1 MTNAAKVVLSAEDRS
16 AAAFATFTRGLDK
29 AGLSANAF
37 KTNVAGLLAGIS
49 VGALAT
55 FTKNIINSVDALNDV
70 ADATGASVENISAL
84 EGIAKRTGANF
95 DTVSSALIKFNGV
108 LSDAKPDQGAGA
120 VLKALNVDI
129 QALKRLDPAEA
140 LLQVAKATETLGS
153 EQDKARVYQELFG
166 KSTKEVAAFMK
177 DLSEQRRLE
186 ATATTEQAKAA
197 EQFNKEIFKLQAN
210 ASEAARVLTM
220 GLVPAINKLVDNMRL
235 AAAYSNGFL
244 SFLTLPGAANA
255 TEKIKEYQARLDG
268 LLEDRKRYE
277 RAGSDTS
284 GLDQAIA
291 TAARSVN
298 YLKAVANAEQLSRIT
313 FNDADQS
320 EAETYRLGIKRRLNV
335 PSKPDGGSGGGSATP
350 KDPYADAKR
359 YLDSLQGQL
368 QSAKALTA
376 TEKLLDDIRR
386 GSLGKFTPELE
397 KQLRATAA
405 QVDAT
410 KALADAEKERA
421 QNQKG
426 LDDLVA
432 DIGRRDQERLRVL
445 LGDTQSAKIQR
456 QVDDLDLLEQAY
468 KNGAMGIVG
477 SAEALRMLKE
487 ASDQVLTPVSK
498 AGEAMDAM
506 AQSALQAAERIQGA
520 LGDELANILSGEFDN
535 IGDSFS
541 KLIQR
546 MVAEAAAA
554 KIMDSLFGTVDA
566 STKQRSGGG
575 LLDDAAKWLG
585 NLIASANGNVF
596 PAGPGISAYSS
607 QVVSKPTIFPFAK
620 GVGLMGEAGAEAIMP
635 LRRDSAGRLGVSAAG
650 ASVTVNVI
658 NQSGQPVSAQQRSRS
673 GPNGEQI
680 VDVVLAAIGES
691 LANRSGPVAR
701 GLESGY
707 GLRPAMA

>member
-70 ADATGASVENISAL
+70 ADATGSTVENISAL
-84 EGIAKRTGANF
+84 EDVARRTGTNM
-95 DTVSSALIKFNGV
+95 DVVSSALVKFNAT
-108 LSDAKPDQGAGA
+108 LKDADPSKGPGA
-120 VLKALNVDI
+120 VLKALNLDI
-129 QALKRLDPAEA
+129 EALKRQDPAEA
-140 LLQVAKATETLGS
+140 LRQVAVALSGYA
-153 EQDKARVYQELFG
+153 DDGNKARAVQELFG
-166 KSTKEVAAFMK
+166 KSVKEAAPFLK
-177 DLSEQRRLE
+177 DLAENGQLN
-186 ATATTEQAKAA
+186 AKVTTAQAA
-197 EQFNKEIFKLQAN
+197 EAEKFNKELFKLQTNAN
-210 ASEAARVLTM
+210 DAARAIV
-220 GLVPAINKLVDNMRL
+220 GSLVPAINRIFDDVRTLGDKATL
-235 AAAYSNGFL
+235 AGLASSVTDLNRDL
-244 SFLTLPGAANA
+244 NLLK
-255 TEKIKEYQARLDG
+255 EKRG
-268 LLEDRKRYE
+268 NPFF
-277 RAGSDTS
+277 
-284 GLDQAIA
+284 DQAAIEKQISDL
-291 TAARSVN
+291 TVKFNAAQKNFRA
-298 YLKAVANAEQLSRIT
+298 AVGPSPRDVLRAMDR
-313 FNDADQS
+313 
-320 EAETYRLGIKRRLNV
+320 NV
-335 PSKPDGGSGGGSATP
+335 PWKKLKLPDDKSGDDGGSGGGSATP

-506 AQSALQAAERIQGA
+506 AQSAIQAAERIQGA

-535 IGDSFS
+535 IGDSFA

-554 KIMDSLFGTVDA
+554 KIMDGLFGTVDA
-566 STKQRSGGG
+566 TTKQRSGGG

-680 VDVVLAAIGES
+680 VDVVLAAIGDS

>member
-70 ADATGASVENISAL
+70 ADATGSTVENISAL
-84 EGIAKRTGANF
+84 EDVARRTGTNM
-95 DTVSSALIKFNGV
+95 DVVSSALVKFNAT
-108 LSDAKPDQGAGA
+108 LKDADPSKGPGA
-120 VLKALNVDI
+120 VLKALNLDI
-129 QALKRLDPAEA
+129 EALKRQDPAEA
-140 LLQVAKATETLGS
+140 LRQVAVALSGYA
-153 EQDKARVYQELFG
+153 DDGNKARAVQELFG
-166 KSTKEVAAFMK
+166 KSVKEAAPFLK
-177 DLSEQRRLE
+177 DLAENGQLN
-186 ATATTEQAKAA
+186 AKVTTAQAA
-197 EQFNKEIFKLQAN
+197 EAEKFNKELFKLQTNAN
-210 ASEAARVLTM
+210 DAARAIV
-220 GLVPAINKLVDNMRL
+220 GSLVPAINRIFDDVRTLGDKATL
-235 AAAYSNGFL
+235 AGLASSVTDLNRDL
-244 SFLTLPGAANA
+244 NLLK
-255 TEKIKEYQARLDG
+255 EKRG
-268 LLEDRKRYE
+268 NPFF
-277 RAGSDTS
+277 
-284 GLDQAIA
+284 DQAAIEKQISDL
-291 TAARSVN
+291 TVKFNAAQKNFRA
-298 YLKAVANAEQLSRIT
+298 AVGPSPRDVLRAMDR
-313 FNDADQS
+313 
-320 EAETYRLGIKRRLNV
+320 NV
-335 PSKPDGGSGGGSATP
+335 PWKKLKLPDDKSGDDGGSGGGSATP

-506 AQSALQAAERIQGA
+506 AQPAIQAAERIQGA

-535 IGDSFS
+535 IGDSFA

-554 KIMDSLFGTVDA
+554 KIMDGLFGTVDA
-566 STKQRSGGG
+566 TTKQRSGGG

-680 VDVVLAAIGES
+680 VDVVLAAIGDS

>member
-1 MTNAAKVVLSAEDRS
+1 MALAQLSIDLVAKV
-16 AAAFATFTRGLDK
+16 AAFERDIKRTADATVAQSQRMAVAFDLVKGGI
-29 AGLSANAF
+29 AGI
-37 KTNVAGLLAGIS
+37 VAGFSA
-49 VGALAT
+49 GALVSFVRTTVDA
-55 FTKNIINSVDALNDV
+55 VDALNAV
-70 ADATGASVENISAL
+70 ADATGATIENISAL
-84 EGIAKRTGANF
+84 EDVARRTGTNLDA
-95 DTVSSALIKFNGV
+95 VSGILVKFNSV
-108 LSDAKPDQGAGA
+108 LADADPSKGAGA
-120 VLKALNVDI
+120 VIKSLNLDI
-129 QALKRLDPAEA
+129 EALKRQDPAEA
-140 LLQVAKATETLGS
+140 LRQVAVALSGYA
-153 EQDKARVYQELFG
+153 DDGNKARAVQELFG
-166 KSTKEVAAFMK
+166 KSVKEAAPFLK
-177 DLSEQRRLE
+177 DLAENGQLN
-186 ATATTEQAKAA
+186 AKVTTAQAA
-197 EQFNKEIFKLQAN
+197 EAEKFNKELFKLQTNAN
-210 ASEAARVLTM
+210 DAARAIV
-220 GLVPAINKLVDNMRL
+220 GSLVPAINRIFDDVRTLGDKATL
-235 AAAYSNGFL
+235 AGLASSVTDLNRDL
-244 SFLTLPGAANA
+244 NLLK
-255 TEKIKEYQARLDG
+255 EKRG
-268 LLEDRKRYE
+268 NPFF
-277 RAGSDTS
+277 
-284 GLDQAIA
+284 DQAAIEKQISDL
-291 TAARSVN
+291 TVKFNAAQKNFRA
-298 YLKAVANAEQLSRIT
+298 AVGPSPRDVLRAMDR
-313 FNDADQS
+313 
-320 EAETYRLGIKRRLNV
+320 NV
-335 PSKPDGGSGGGSATP
+335 PWKKLKLPDDKSGDDGGSCGGSATP

-386 GSLGKFTPELE
+386 GAIGKFTPELE
-397 KQLRATAA
+397 KQLKATAA

-432 DIGRRDQERLRVL
+432 DIGRRDKERLDAM
-445 LGDTQSAKIQR
+445 LGASDSGRLEKQRDDMLFLAEAYEQGRLGAVGSEEAMRKFSESA
-456 QVDDLDLLEQAY
+456 QAY
-468 KNGAMGIVG
+468 LGTGGAV
-477 SAEALRMLKE
+477 
-487 ASDQVLTPVSK
+487 P
-498 AGEAMDAM
+498 EAMDAM
-506 AQSALQAAERIQGA
+506 AQSAIQAAERIQGA

-535 IGDSFS
+535 IGDSFA

-566 STKQRSGGG
+566 TTKQRSGGG

-680 VDVVLAAIGES
+680 VDVVLAAIGDS

>member
-16 AAAFATFTRGLDK
+16 AAAFATFTRGLDE

-55 FTKNIINSVDALNDV
+55 FTKNIINAVDALNDV
-70 ADATGASVENISAL
+70 ADVTGSSVENISAL
-84 EGIAKRTGANF
+84 EDVALRTGTNM
-95 DTVSSALIKFNGV
+95 DVVSSALVKFNAT
-108 LSDAKPDQGAGA
+108 LKDADPSKGPGA
-120 VLKALNVDI
+120 VLKALNLDI
-129 QALKRLDPAEA
+129 EDLKRQDPAEA
-140 LLQVAKATETLGS
+140 LRQVAVALSGYA
-153 EQDKARVYQELFG
+153 DDGNKARAVQELFG
-166 KSTKEVAAFMK
+166 RSVKEAAPFLK
-177 DLSEQRRLE
+177 DLAENGQLN
-186 ATATTEQAKAA
+186 AKVTTAQAA
-197 EQFNKEIFKLQAN
+197 EAEKFNKELFKLQTNAN
-210 ASEAARVLTM
+210 DAARAVV
-220 GLVPAINKLVDNMRL
+220 GSLVPAINRIFDDVRTLGDKATL
-235 AAAYSNGFL
+235 AGLASSVTGLNRDL
-244 SFLTLPGAANA
+244 NLLK
-255 TEKIKEYQARLDG
+255 EKRG
-268 LLEDRKRYE
+268 NPFF
-277 RAGSDTS
+277 
-284 GLDQAIA
+284 DQAAIEKQIGEL
-291 TAARSVN
+291 TVKFDAAK
-298 YLKAVANAEQLSRIT
+298 KA
-313 FNDADQS
+313 FNDARG
-320 EAETYRLGIKRRLNV
+320 YR
-335 PSKPDGGSGGGSATP
+335 PAGGGRGFVNP
-350 KDPYADAKR
+350 PLVQPGLEIPEEVKDPKSPRPSTTTPRDPTADAKR
-359 YLDSLQGQL
+359 YLENLQGQL
-368 QSAKALTA
+368 QSAQALTA

-397 KQLRATAA
+397 KQLKATAAQVDATKA

-432 DIGRRDQERLRVL
+432 DIGRRDKERLDAM
-445 LGDTQSAKIQR
+445 LGASDTGRLEKQRDDMLFLAEAYEQGRLGAVGSEEAMRKFSESA
-456 QVDDLDLLEQAY
+456 QAY
-468 KNGAMGIVG
+468 LGTGGAVP
-477 SAEALRMLKE
+477 
-487 ASDQVLTPVSK
+487 Q
-498 AGEAMDAM
+498 AMEEM

-520 LGDELANILSGEFDN
+520 LGDELTNILSGEFDN
-535 IGDSFS
+535 IGNSFS

-546 MVAEAAAA
+546 MLAEAAAA
-554 KIMDSLFGTVDA
+554 KIMDSLFGTVNA
-566 STKQRSGGG
+566 GTKQRSGGG

-673 GPNGEQI
+673 GANGEQI
-680 VDVVLAAIGES
+680 VDVVLTAIGES

>member
-1 MTNAAKVVLSAEDRS
+1 MALAQLSIDLVAKV
-16 AAAFATFTRGLDK
+16 AAFERDIKRTADATVAQSQRMAVAFDLVKGGI
-29 AGLSANAF
+29 AGI
-37 KTNVAGLLAGIS
+37 VAGFSA
-49 VGALAT
+49 GALVSFVRTTVDA
-55 FTKNIINSVDALNDV
+55 VDALNDV
-70 ADATGASVENISAL
+70 ADATGATIENISAL
-84 EGIAKRTGANF
+84 EDVARRTGTNLDA
-95 DTVSSALIKFNGV
+95 VSGILVKFNSV
-108 LSDAKPDQGAGA
+108 LADADPSKGAGA
-120 VLKALNVDI
+120 VIKSLNLDI
-129 QALKRLDPAEA
+129 EALKRQDPAEA
-140 LLQVAKATETLGS
+140 LRQVAVALSGYA
-153 EQDKARVYQELFG
+153 DDGNKARAVQELFG
-166 KSTKEVAAFMK
+166 KSVKEAAPFLK
-177 DLSEQRRLE
+177 DLAENGQLN
-186 ATATTEQAKAA
+186 AKVTTEQAA
-197 EQFNKEIFKLQAN
+197 EAEKFNKELFKLQTNAN
-210 ASEAARVLTM
+210 DAARAIV
-220 GLVPAINKLVDNMRL
+220 GSLVPAINRIFEDVRTLGDKATL
-235 AAAYSNGFL
+235 AGLASSVTGLNRDL
-244 SFLTLPGAANA
+244 NLLK
-255 TEKIKEYQARLDG
+255 EKRG
-268 LLEDRKRYE
+268 NPFF
-277 RAGSDTS
+277 
-284 GLDQAIA
+284 DQAAIEKQIGEL
-291 TAARSVN
+291 TVKFEAAK
-298 YLKAVANAEQLSRIT
+298 KA
-313 FNDADQS
+313 FNDARG
-320 EAETYRLGIKRRLNV
+320 YR
-335 PSKPDGGSGGGSATP
+335 PAGGGRGFVNPPVVQPELEIPEEVKDPKKTPTP

-432 DIGRRDQERLRVL
+432 DIGRRDQERLDAMIGASDTGRL
-445 LGDTQSAKIQR
+445 EKQRDDMRFLAEAYEQGRLGAVGSEEAMRKFSESA
-456 QVDDLDLLEQAY
+456 QAY
-468 KNGAMGIVG
+468 LGTGGTV
-477 SAEALRMLKE
+477 
-487 ASDQVLTPVSK
+487 P
-498 AGEAMDAM
+498 EAMDAM
-506 AQSALQAAERIQGA
+506 AQSAIQAAERIQGA
-520 LGDELANILSGEFDN
+520 LGDELTNILSGEFDN

-554 KIMDSLFGTVDA
+554 KLMDSLFGTVDA
-566 STKQRSGGG
+566 TTKQRSGGG

-585 NLIASANGNVF
+585 SLIASANGNVF

-658 NQSGQPVSAQQRSRS
+658 NQSGHQVSEQQRSRT

-680 VDVVLAAIGES
+680 VDVVLAAIGDS

>member
-70 ADATGASVENISAL
+70 ADATGSTVENISAL
-84 EGIAKRTGANF
+84 EDVARRTGTNM
-95 DTVSSALIKFNGV
+95 DVVSSALVKFNAT
-108 LSDAKPDQGAGA
+108 LKDADPSKGPGA
-120 VLKALNVDI
+120 VLKALNLDI
-129 QALKRLDPAEA
+129 EALKRQDPAEA
-140 LLQVAKATETLGS
+140 LRQVAVALSGYA
-153 EQDKARVYQELFG
+153 DDGNKARAVQELFG
-166 KSTKEVAAFMK
+166 KSVKDAAPFLK
-177 DLSEQRRLE
+177 DLAENGQLN
-186 ATATTEQAKAA
+186 AKVTTAQAA
-197 EQFNKEIFKLQAN
+197 EAEKFNKELFKLQTNAN
-210 ASEAARVLTM
+210 DAARAIV
-220 GLVPAINKLVDNMRL
+220 GSLVPAINRIFDDVRTLGDKATL
-235 AAAYSNGFL
+235 AGLASSVTGL
-244 SFLTLPGAANA
+244 KRDLDILK
-255 TEKIKEYQARLDG
+255 EKRG
-268 LLEDRKRYE
+268 NPFF
-277 RAGSDTS
+277 
-284 GLDQAIA
+284 DQAAIEKQISDL
-291 TAARSVN
+291 TVKFNAAQKNFRA
-298 YLKAVANAEQLSRIT
+298 AVGPSPRDVLRAMDR
-313 FNDADQS
+313 
-320 EAETYRLGIKRRLNV
+320 NV
-335 PSKPDGGSGGGSATP
+335 PWKKLKLPDDKSGDDGGSGGGSATP

-386 GSLGKFTPELE
+386 GAIGKFTPELE

-432 DIGRRDQERLRVL
+432 DIGRRDKERLDAM
-445 LGDTQSAKIQR
+445 LGASDSGRLEKQRDDMLFLAEAYEQGRLGAVGSEEAMRKFSESA
-456 QVDDLDLLEQAY
+456 QAY
-468 KNGAMGIVG
+468 LGTGGAV
-477 SAEALRMLKE
+477 
-487 ASDQVLTPVSK
+487 P
-498 AGEAMDAM
+498 EAMDAM
-506 AQSALQAAERIQGA
+506 AQSAIQAAERIQGA

-535 IGDSFS
+535 IGDSFA

-554 KIMDSLFGTVDA
+554 KIMDGLFGTVDA
-566 STKQRSGGG
+566 TTKQRSGGG

-635 LRRDSAGRLGVSAAG
+635 LRRGPDGRLGVEAGGSSAPSQSITININATVGNVASQSDVVAG
-650 ASVTVNVI
+650 MQTVR
-658 NQSGQPVSAQQRSRS
+658 AQILGDLQRSARY
-673 GPNGEQI
+673 GGAI
-680 VDVVLAAIGES
+680 AA
-691 LANRSGPVAR
+691 
-701 GLESGY
+701 
-707 GLRPAMA
+707 